1 MPGIIFFTLSLYDP
15 FDLCPF
21 KIHKL
26 GDLKLKNVDYFF
38 SPCGDFFIFKT
49 LELGRMTILQICEPF
64 QFGNISSS

>member
-26 GDLKLKNVDYFF
+26 GDLKPKNVDYFF
-38 SPCGDFFIFKT
+38 LCMIYY
-49 LELGRMTILQICEPF
+49 F
-64 QFGNISSS
+64 QNIGAWKNDNSTDM